1 LNSTDATRVAQAN
14 KIYDFVAKFASEADD
29 AGVFFWI
36 ENPKRSWMW
45 EIEGFKALA
54 AKPGVHMH
62 SLQLCMFGG
71 TRPKWSAFLTN
82 IPAFAGI
89 VKTCDGSHSHA
100 PWQSFDTPGGRVF
113 DTASEAEYPPELCHH
128 LAKLVLDLAVERG
141 LEPPPTRHENKEKA
155 PTHWCRWLHH
165 TYPLWQADLCRLQ
178 WCRLPGRGDERR
190 A

>member
-1 LNSTDATRVAQAN
+1 
-14 KIYDFVAKFASEADD
+14 
-29 AGVFFWI
+29 
-36 ENPKRSWMW
+36 MW

-54 AKPGVHMH
+54 AKPGVHTH
-62 SLQLCMFGG
+62 SLHLCMFGG

-113 DTASEAEYPPELCHH
+113 DTASEAKYPPELCHH

-141 LEPPPTRHENKEKA
+141 FEPPPTRHENKEKA

-165 TYPLWQADLCRLQ
+165 TYPLWQADRVAFNGAGCQAGVMRGGLNECAQGLHLCNAPKCTSRASH
-178 WCRLPGRGDERR
+178 GRAGHTAAHE
-190 A
+190 